1 MGQNQ
6 NPNFRKLWGVPKEY
20 IKKEGLSYIAR
31 ASGLGKP
38 LQMDKVTEKN
48 TIFAFAKVKKY
59 FFKDLGNYLSNL
71 ITYLLR
77 RRD

>member
-1 MGQNQ
+1 MAAKISVEKMGKKK

-38 LQMDKVTEKN
+38 L
-48 TIFAFAKVKKY
+48 
-59 FFKDLGNYLSNL
+59 
-71 ITYLLR
+71 
-77 RRD
+77 